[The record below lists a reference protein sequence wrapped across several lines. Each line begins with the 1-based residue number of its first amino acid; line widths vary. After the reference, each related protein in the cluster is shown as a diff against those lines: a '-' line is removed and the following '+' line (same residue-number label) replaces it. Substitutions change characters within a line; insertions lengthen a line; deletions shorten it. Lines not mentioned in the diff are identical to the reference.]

1 MIKKIIIMKFNL
13 NNKNVI
19 VSASSKG
26 IGFSA
31 VKLFLEEEA
40 NVTMLSSNEEN
51 LKNAV
56 FQLTDYKERINP
68 VICDINNYDDIK
80 NVVKSSEDKFG
91 PADILVNNC
100 GGPKPG
106 FFDQLDDNDWLNGYN
121 QVLMSAV
128 RFTREV
134 LPGMKKQNYGR
145 IINITSLS
153 VKQPVD
159 NLVLSNTFR
168 SALTAF
174 TKSLSNDISK
184 YNITLN
190 NVAPGYTHT
199 ERLDE
204 LAEIR
209 AESAGKSKDEIFKEM
224 ASGIPL
230 KRIGT
235 PEEIAAMVV
244 FLASGQ
250 GAYINGTTIQ
260 VDGGLIKSTY

>member
-1 MIKKIIIMKFNL
+1 MNFNL
-13 NNKNVI
+13 KNKNVI

-31 VKLFLEEEA
+31 VKLFLEEGA
-40 NVTMLSSNEEN
+40 NVTMLSSNRKN
-51 LKNAV
+51 LDIAV
-56 FQLTDYKERINP
+56 NKLSNYQDRVHTI
-68 VICDINNYDDIK
+68 ICDINNYDDIK
-80 NVVKSSEDKFG
+80 KAVKSAEDKFG
-91 PADILVNNC
+91 STDVLVNNC

-106 FFDQLDDNDWLNGYN
+106 YFDQLNEDDWLNGYY

-134 LPGMKKQNYGR
+134 LPGMKKKNNGR
-145 IINITSLS
+145 IINVTSLS

-159 NLVLSNTFR
+159 NLLLSNTFR

-209 AESAGKSKDEIFKEM
+209 AESSGKSKDEIFSEM

-230 KRIGT
+230 KRIGA
-235 PEEIAAMVV
+235 PEEIASMIV
-244 FLASGQ
+244 FLASEQ
-250 GAYINGTTIQ
+250 GGYVNGTTIQ
-260 VDGGLIKSTY
+260 VDGGVIKSTY